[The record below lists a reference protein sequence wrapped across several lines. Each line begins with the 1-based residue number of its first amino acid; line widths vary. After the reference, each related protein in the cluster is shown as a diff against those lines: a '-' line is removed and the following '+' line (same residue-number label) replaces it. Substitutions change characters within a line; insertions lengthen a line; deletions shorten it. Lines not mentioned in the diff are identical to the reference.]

1 MIGILSKIF
10 GTRNDRELKKLWPYV
25 AQINEVYEK
34 MDFNEEGILK
44 KSQELRAYVD
54 GDPAKLDD
62 IMIEAFALAKYAA
75 KKLVGKKYMVM
86 GHEVEWNMVPFDV
99 QLLGGIVL
107 HQGKIAEMATG
118 EGKTLVATMP
128 LYLNALV
135 NPENPPEGY
144 VHKGVHLVTVND
156 YLAQRDMEWMRPI
169 YESLGVSV
177 GVILGQM
184 TPEKRREAYYKDI
197 TYGTN
202 NEFGFDYLRD
212 NMAISLDEVVQVK
225 DHFFAIVDEVDS
237 VLIDEARTPLI
248 ISGPVEQDTHQY
260 SEVRP
265 MVEKLVRAQTSL
277 VNKLVA
283 EAKELYEKGEE
294 WEAGRNLLL
303 AHRGGPKNRQLL
315 KIFQDPS
322 MKKLMR
328 SVEDEYLRDKKLH
341 VLDEELYFV
350 IEERNNLITITDKGR
365 QHLSP
370 SNPEM
375 FVLPDLTEEFAK
387 IEEDESLS
395 EEDKIRKKNEIQ
407 HDYTKKNEINHN
419 IQQLLKAYMLFEKD
433 VDYVVTDGKVM
444 IVDEFT
450 GRIMH
455 GRRYSDGLHQALEAK
470 ENVKIERETQT
481 FATITLQNYFRM
493 YDKLAGMTGTAYT
506 EAQEFWD
513 IYKLD
518 VIQVPTN
525 RPVRRMD
532 YNDLI
537 YKTRRA
543 KFKAVVEEIKFWHA
557 KARPILVGTISVE
570 SSETLSRLLKREKIP
585 HKVLNAKYHK
595 EEAEIVSRA
604 GQPGAVT
611 IATNMAG
618 RGTDIKLGTGV
629 IKCQEKCYIFENDT
643 PPEGVDPEEC
653 KKQMPCGLHIIG
665 TERHEARRIDLQ
677 LKGRSGR
684 QGDPG
689 SSKFFLSL
697 EDDLMR
703 LFGSDRMLSFLEKR
717 GFEEDEAIEASMIT
731 KAIERAQKKVEMQN
745 YAIRKRLL
753 EYDDVMNKQREIIY
767 ERRNIALRNE
777 DVKEELEIILD
788 EFLDYTFEEKVAMIK
803 EGEATVEELASSLMT
818 TIFVDL
824 YAVLINAARENGIDK
839 HPDME
844 DEEFYQEVL
853 REVSLEEIRN
863 IIKEKAWKAYKL
875 KLKIIPEEELRKIE
889 KFIML
894 RILDEEWK
902 DHLYE
907 MDLLKEGIHL
917 RAYGQK
923 DPLVEYKREAYRM
936 FGELIIRINQR
947 ILQYLWSLQP
957 VRESELYGMKPK
969 KNDRIV
975 LVHSDS
981 TNMGF
986 QASQSSEETSMSKA
1000 AKDSR
1005 GKHQPV
1011 KVDKSVGPNDPC
1023 PCGSGK
1029 KYKKCHGA
1037 AAGVP
1042 K

>member
-629 IKCQEKCYIFENDT
+629 IKCQEKCYIFENDI